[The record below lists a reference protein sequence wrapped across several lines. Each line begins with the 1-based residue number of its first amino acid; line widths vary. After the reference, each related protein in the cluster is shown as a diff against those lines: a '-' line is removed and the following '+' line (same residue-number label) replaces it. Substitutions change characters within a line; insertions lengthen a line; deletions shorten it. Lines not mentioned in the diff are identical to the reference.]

1 MTWEAIGA
9 VSQGVAAIVVLPTLV
24 YLALQIRE
32 SRRSNR
38 STALSTWA
46 AGQAAILGQA
56 SADCDL
62 ATLLQKGWWNP
73 NDLDEATWYRFM
85 AWHQALLYHTIAL
98 QQMHADGIVA
108 DELFD
113 LELSKSA
120 AVLRTPGARQWW
132 RAGGHTHVSATLAAR
147 LEREIDSPGRWSTVR
162 WSRERGFH
170 ATADEEPAV
179 KGPSIGE
186 DGP

>member
-1 MTWEAIGA
+1 MNWEAVGA
-9 VSQGVAAIVVLPTLV
+9 VSQGLGALVVLPTLL

-38 STALSTWA
+38 STAISTWA
-46 AGQAAILGQA
+46 AGQAAVLGQA
-56 SADCDL
+56 STESEL

-73 NDLDEATWYRFM
+73 NELDDATWYRFM
-85 AWHQALLYHTIAL
+85 AWHQSLLHHTIAL
-98 QQMHADGIVA
+98 QQMHADGIVD

-132 RAGGHTHVSATLAAR
+132 RAGGRTHVSSTLAAR
-147 LEREIDSPGRWSTVR
+147 LDREIDGPGRWSTVK
-162 WSRERGFH
+162 WSRERGLY
-170 ATADEEPAV
+170 AAADEEPV
-179 KGPSIGE
+179 EKGPGIGE
-186 DGP
+186 VRP